1 MPSIDLQSSDGEI
14 FPVDLE
20 VAKVSHT
27 IKNMLESL
35 GIEEGTEDIFPLPK
49 VNAKTLKKVIQWAT
63 HHKDDHLGYE
73 ESYEKMETEETS
85 SWDREFLKVDKETL
99 YELIQAADFLEIKGL
114 LTLTCKAAA
123 NRILGMNADEIREVL

>member
-1 MPSIDLQSSDGEI
+1 MPSIDLQSSDGEV

-35 GIEEGTEDIFPLPK
+35 GIDEETEDIFPLPK
-49 VNAKTLKKVIQWAT
+49 VSAKILQKVIQWAT
-63 HHKDDHLGYE
+63 HHKDDPLGYE
-73 ESYEKMETEETS
+73 EIETDETS
-85 SWDREFLKVDKETL
+85 SWDKKFLEVDQETM
-99 YELIQAADFLEIKGL
+99 YELIHAADFLEIEGL

-123 NRILGMNADEIREVL
+123 NRIRGKTANKIREVL

>member
-35 GIEEGTEDIFPLPK
+35 GIEEGTEDIVPLPK

-85 SWDREFLKVDKETL
+85 SWDREFLKVDKET
-99 YELIQAADFLEIKGL
+99 
-114 LTLTCKAAA
+114 
-123 NRILGMNADEIREVL
+123 